1 MCWNQIKFSRV
12 NHLPKRRERMKKI
25 VLLLMS
31 LAVATTCYGKE
42 KVIVFHAGSL
52 SVPFAEIEEAF
63 EKAHPQYDVQREAS
77 GSRAAARK
85 ITDINKPADVM
96 ASADYKVIDNLMI
109 PNHAKFN
116 AQFATNEMA
125 IAFTEKSKYADEIT
139 ADNWPKIFLMEGV
152 KVGHSDPNLDPCGYR
167 SMLVTKLA
175 EDYYKVPGLFDKLFG
190 YGESYQNG
198 EENSA
203 KVIVRPKETDLL
215 GLIEAGMYDYLYIYK
230 SVAEQHNLKYLT
242 LPEEVSLKSA
252 KFTDQYKKAEFQING
267 KKPGEWITKKGA
279 PMVYGITVAE
289 NSICPANKEG
299 AVLFVNFVL
308 SEQGQAIMEKNGQ
321 GVIAPA
327 VITGDPSIIH

>member
-1 MCWNQIKFSRV
+1 MKQHV
-12 NHLPKRRERMKKI
+12 YRM
-25 VLLLMS
+25 VLCLLLGLLTFSANAIAETKSM
-31 LAVATTCYGKE
+31 VT
-42 KVIVFHAGSL
+42 IFHAGSL
-52 SVPFAEIEEAF
+52 SVPFAEIEKAF
-63 EKAHPQYDVQREAS
+63 EAKYPQYDVQREAS

-85 ITDINKPADVM
+85 ITDIKKPADVM

-109 PNHAKFN
+109 PDHAKFN

-125 IAFTEKSKYADEIT
+125 IAFTGKAKYADQIT
-139 ADNWPKIFLMEGV
+139 ADNWPEIFLKEGV
-152 KVGHSDPNLDPCGYR
+152 KVGHSDPNMDPCGYR

-175 EDYYKVPGLFDKLFG
+175 EDYYKMPGLFDKLFG
-190 YGESYQNG
+190 YGDSYQHG
-198 EENSA
+198 DENKA

-252 KFTDQYKKAEFQING
+252 KFADQYKNATFQING
-267 KKPGEWITKKGA
+267 KKPGEWITKKGG

-289 NSICPANKEG
+289 NDISPANKNG
-299 AVLFVNFVL
+299 AVLFVKFVL
-308 SEQGQAIMEKNGQ
+308 SEQGQEIMTKNGQ

-327 VITGDPSIIH
+327 VITGDPSILK

>member
-1 MCWNQIKFSRV
+1 
-12 NHLPKRRERMKKI
+12 MKKMLF
-25 VLLLMS
+25 VLTIILM
-31 LAVATTCYGKE
+31 AAPAFAKE
-42 KVIVFHAGSL
+42 KVVIFHAGSL
-52 SVPFAEIEEAF
+52 SVPFAEMEKAF
-63 EKAHPQYDVQREAS
+63 EAKYPQYDVQREAS

-85 ITDINKPADVM
+85 ITDIHKPADVM

-109 PNHAKFN
+109 PMHAKFN

-125 IAFTEKSKYADEIT
+125 IAFTDKAKYADQIT
-139 ADNWPKIFLMEGV
+139 ADNWTQIFLKDGV
-152 KVGHSDPNLDPCGYR
+152 KVGHSDPNMDPCGYR

-175 EDYYKVPGLFDKLFG
+175 ESYYNTPGLFDKLFG
-190 YGESYQNG
+190 YGDSYKNG
-198 EENSA
+198 EEDKN

-230 SVAEQHNLKYLT
+230 SVAEQHNLRYLE

-252 KFTDQYKKAEFQING
+252 KFADHYQKATFQING

-289 NSICPANKEG
+289 NDSSPMNKEG
-299 AVLFVNFVL
+299 AVLFVKYVL
-308 SEQGQAIMEKNGQ
+308 SDKGQMIMEKNGQ

-327 VITGDPSIIH
+327 VITGDSSILN

>member
-1 MCWNQIKFSRV
+1 
-12 NHLPKRRERMKKI
+12 MKKI
-25 VLLLMS
+25 IILLMM
-31 LAVATTCYGKE
+31 LALATTAFAQE
-42 KVIVFHAGSL
+42 KVVVFHAGSL
-52 SVPFAEIEEAF
+52 SVPFAEIEKAF
-63 EKAHPQYDVQREAS
+63 EAKYPQYNVQREAS

-125 IAFTEKSKYADEIT
+125 IAFTDKAKYADQIT
-139 ADNWPKIFLMEGV
+139 AENWPQIFLKEGV
-152 KVGHSDPNLDPCGYR
+152 KVGHSNPNMDPCGYR

-175 EDYYKVPGLFDKLFG
+175 ESYYKTPGLFEQLFG
-190 YGESYQNG
+190 YGDSDQNS
-198 EENSA
+198 EENKD

-230 SVAEQHNLKYLT
+230 SVAEQHHLRYLE

-252 KFTDQYKKAEFQING
+252 KYADQYKKVTFQING

-289 NSICPANKEG
+289 NNNSPANKKG
-299 AVLFVNFVL
+299 AVLFVKFVL
-308 SEQGQAIMEKNGQ
+308 SEQGQKIMKKNGQ
-321 GVIAPA
+321 GVIAPP
-327 VITGDPSIIH
+327 VITGDPSILN

>member
-1 MCWNQIKFSRV
+1 MKHYVC
-12 NHLPKRRERMKKI
+12 RM
-25 VLLLMS
+25 VLCLLLGLLTFS
-31 LAVATTCYGKE
+31 ANAIAETKSVVT
-42 KVIVFHAGSL
+42 IFHAGSL
-52 SVPFAEIEEAF
+52 SVPFAEIEKTFEA
-63 EKAHPQYDVQREAS
+63 KYPQYDVQREAS

-85 ITDINKPADVM
+85 VTDIKKPADVM

-109 PNHAKFN
+109 PDHAKFN

-125 IAFTEKSKYADEIT
+125 IAFTGKAKYADQIT
-139 ADNWPKIFLMEGV
+139 ADNWPEIFLKEGV
-152 KVGHSDPNLDPCGYR
+152 KIGHSDPNMDPCGYR

-175 EDYYKVPGLFDKLFG
+175 EDYYKMPGLFDKLFG
-190 YGESYQNG
+190 YGDSYQHG
-198 EENSA
+198 DENKA

-252 KFTDQYKKAEFQING
+252 KFADQYKKATFQING
-267 KKPGEWITKKGA
+267 KKPGEWITKKGG

-289 NSICPANKEG
+289 NDICPANKEG
-299 AVLFVNFVL
+299 GVLFVKFVL
-308 SEQGQAIMEKNGQ
+308 SEQGQEIMTKNGQ

-327 VITGDPSIIH
+327 VITGDPSIFK